1 MTPARFRAGQMF
13 GDGSLMEKRS
23 LPSPL
28 RPTSPAGGVASLPN
42 YRHPSR
48 PSTFLHPKDHQG
60 PRQRHPGS
68 GIRNPPFFSSA
79 SLPAGIG
86 PGTRDVRVVVLGWA
100 LGVSG
105 AAPAQPTCFF
115 ADGRNIDESVCVG
128 ISAAA
133 MNTPPLSLSQKA
145 TPRSDGA
152 TSHPNS
158 PSVTGRLPRCPKVRG
173 LHLIAASDIQVP
185 TVLGGSEKEKK
196 VTNNVHTQLDL
207 EIPPRHRA
215 VCDTQPGRS

>member
-28 RPTSPAGGVASLPN
+28 RPTNPAGGVASLPN

-60 PRQRHPGS
+60 PRQRHQGS

-133 MNTPPLSLSQKA
+133 MNTPPPSLSQKA

-158 PSVTGRLPRCPKVRG
+158 PSVTGRRPRYPTVRG

-185 TVLGGSEKEKK
+185 TVLGGSEKEEK
-196 VTNNVHTQLDL
+196 VANNVHTQLDL

-215 VCDTQPGRS
+215 VCDTQAGRS

>member
-28 RPTSPAGGVASLPN
+28 RPTNPAGGVASLPN

-48 PSTFLHPKDHQG
+48 PSTSLHPKDHQG
-60 PRQRHPGS
+60 PRQRHQGS

-79 SLPAGIG
+79 SLPAAIG
-86 PGTRDVRVVVLGWA
+86 PGTRDVRAVVLGWA

-115 ADGRNIDESVCVG
+115 ADGRNIDESVLCRNL
-128 ISAAA
+128 SCS
-133 MNTPPLSLSQKA
+133 NDPPPPLSLPKSNPTFRWRNKPSQLPVGDRTTAKVSQGEG
-145 TPRSDGA
+145 PSSHRS
-152 TSHPNS
+152 
-158 PSVTGRLPRCPKVRG
+158 
-173 LHLIAASDIQVP
+173 I
-185 TVLGGSEKEKK
+185 
-196 VTNNVHTQLDL
+196 
-207 EIPPRHRA
+207 
-215 VCDTQPGRS
+215 